1 MPDPSGL
8 IFNKEGYIIYATSRD
23 VFFYTS
29 LFIFVLIQVLIL
41 LFNKLVLAKR
51 QGINIEII
59 STWFQGIG
67 LAINLFII
75 LMLIFI
81 ALANNAIDYSFSSI
95 HFIAFLA
102 PSFLILW
109 LLALPF
115 ILFFS
120 KK

>member
-1 MPDPSGL
+1 MPDPSGI
-8 IFNKEGYIIYATSRD
+8 IFNNEGKIIYSTSRD

-29 LFIFVLIQVLIL
+29 LFIFVLIQIL
-41 LFNKLVLAKR
+41 LFIFNKLVLAKR

-59 STWFQGIG
+59 STWFQGIA

-75 LMLIFI
+75 LMVIFI
-81 ALANNAIDYSFSSI
+81 GLANNAIDYSFSSI
-95 HFIAFLA
+95 QFIAYLA